1 MSTGTSFAI
10 SSSMARG
17 TISSRANTAFS
28 FYIHLKNNA
37 MHLKKDEKSE
47 VECLLQDMHIKLRDM
62 DDFSE
67 SKIYKRILLKFEKG
81 FEEEY
86 SSS

>member
-1 MSTGTSFAI
+1 
-10 SSSMARG
+10 
-17 TISSRANTAFS
+17 
-28 FYIHLKNNA
+28 